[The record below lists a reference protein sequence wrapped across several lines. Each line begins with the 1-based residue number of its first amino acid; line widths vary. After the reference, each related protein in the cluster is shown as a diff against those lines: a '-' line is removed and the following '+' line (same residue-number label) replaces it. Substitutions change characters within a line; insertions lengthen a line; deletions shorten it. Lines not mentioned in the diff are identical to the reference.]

1 MATEILLP
9 KIGFSMNEGQIAEW
23 MFGDGEAVS
32 EGDVLYLLEA
42 DKSANEVEA
51 PASGVL
57 RIVGVEG
64 ETYQV
69 GTIIGYIE

>member
-23 MFGDGEAVS
+23 LFGDGEEVV
-32 EGDVLYLLEA
+32 EGEALYLLEA

-51 PASGVL
+51 PASGIL
-57 RIVGVEG
+57 RISGVEG
-64 ETYQV
+64 ETYAV
-69 GTIIGYIE
+69 GTVIGTIE

>member
-23 MFGDGEAVS
+23 MFGDGEAVI
-32 EGDVLYLLEA
+32 EGEALFLLEA
-42 DKSANEVEA
+42 DKSTNEVEA

-57 RIVGVEG
+57 RIIGIEG
-64 ETYQV
+64 ETYAV
-69 GTIIGYIE
+69 GTVIGHIE